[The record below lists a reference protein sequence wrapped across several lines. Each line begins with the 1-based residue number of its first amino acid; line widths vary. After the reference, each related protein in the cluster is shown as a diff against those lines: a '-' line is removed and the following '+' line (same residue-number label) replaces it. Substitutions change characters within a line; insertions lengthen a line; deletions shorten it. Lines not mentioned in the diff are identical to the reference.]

1 MRGPSSVNSSVCV
14 DKLSRKEIVQ
24 FFPTSPNGTVHST
37 VKRLTCIFI
46 YQISNKKKKMTRL
59 RPYEERFRHLA
70 GVYHYSWIRIIK
82 NSKAVKNEENGLS
95 YDASYSLQRVFR
107 ATGNEFGSIFHLL
120 IKHVRKEREMT
131 EKLTNT
137 HKLESCKNL
146 LLICSLIIFFLH
158 ISLLSYFNSTYLRSC
173 VFF

>member
-1 MRGPSSVNSSVCV
+1 M
-14 DKLSRKEIVQ
+14 
-24 FFPTSPNGTVHST
+24 
-37 VKRLTCIFI
+37 
-46 YQISNKKKKMTRL
+46 
-59 RPYEERFRHLA
+59 
-70 GVYHYSWIRIIK
+70 
-82 NSKAVKNEENGLS
+82 KNEENGLS
-95 YDASYSLQRVFR
+95 YDASYSVQRVFR

-137 HKLESCKNL
+137 HKLESSKNL

>member
-24 FFPTSPNGTVHST
+24 FFPTSPNGTAHST

-59 RPYEERFRHLA
+59 RPYKERFRHLA
-70 GVYHYSWIRIIK
+70 GVYHFSWIRIIK

-95 YDASYSLQRVFR
+95 YDVSVQRVFR

-137 HKLESCKNL
+137 HKLESSKNL